1 MKELELETELS
12 ELRVKLE
19 DLMEENDGLR
29 KGMQE
34 ILDSVRNQD
43 ASSDV
48 KIQAP
53 EIERLLGIL
62 DARHLWGSYH
72 PAMGLKNRIE
82 QLEGINSG
90 EAFRGAGCS
99 NRSSSFCP
107 TFVFVQILS
116 YSCPEFVQILTKVCP
131 CPNNVQVMSSIV
143 QLLSR
148 KCPPVQ
154 NMSFQSLVFV

>member
-1 MKELELETELS
+1 MKQLEMETELS
-12 ELRVKLE
+12 ELRAKLE

-29 KGMQE
+29 KGMRE

-48 KIQAP
+48 KIEAP

-90 EAFRGAGCS
+90 GRL
-99 NRSSSFCP
+99 RS
-107 TFVFVQILS
+107 
-116 YSCPEFVQILTKVCP
+116 
-131 CPNNVQVMSSIV
+131 
-143 QLLSR
+143 R
-148 KCPPVQ
+148 
-154 NMSFQSLVFV
+154 LVGLKNI

>member
-1 MKELELETELS
+1 MKQLELETELS
-12 ELRVKLE
+12 ELGAKLDE
-19 DLMEENDGLR
+19 LMEENDGLR
-29 KGMQE
+29 KGMRE

-48 KIQAP
+48 RIEAP

-90 EAFRGAGCS
+90 KIRKITETPFSICLCS
-99 NRSSSFCP
+99 F
-107 TFVFVQILS
+107 
-116 YSCPEFVQILTKVCP
+116 
-131 CPNNVQVMSSIV
+131 IV
-143 QLLSR
+143 YEL
-148 KCPPVQ
+148 
-154 NMSFQSLVFV
+154 

>member
-1 MKELELETELS
+1 MKQLELETEVS
-12 ELRVKLE
+12 ELGARLD

-29 KGMQE
+29 KGMRE

-48 KIQAP
+48 KIEAP

-90 EAFRGAGCS
+90 WEGWGMCLVCASLRYNYSTVLG
-99 NRSSSFCP
+99 
-107 TFVFVQILS
+107 IL
-116 YSCPEFVQILTKVCP
+116 FI
-131 CPNNVQVMSSIV
+131 
-143 QLLSR
+143 
-148 KCPPVQ
+148 
-154 NMSFQSLVFV
+154 

>member
-1 MKELELETELS
+1 MKQLELETELS
-12 ELRVKLE
+12 ELGAKLDE
-19 DLMEENDGLR
+19 LMEENDGLR
-29 KGMQE
+29 KGMRE

-48 KIQAP
+48 RIEAP

-90 EAFRGAGCS
+90 K
-99 NRSSSFCP
+99 
-107 TFVFVQILS
+107 ILR
-116 YSCPEFVQILTKVCP
+116 
-131 CPNNVQVMSSIV
+131 
-143 QLLSR
+143 SR
-148 KCPPVQ
+148 KLLFLFVYALLLR
-154 NMSFQSLVFV
+154 MSYETSLRLAKLWSLGCVTSPFGSLSQ